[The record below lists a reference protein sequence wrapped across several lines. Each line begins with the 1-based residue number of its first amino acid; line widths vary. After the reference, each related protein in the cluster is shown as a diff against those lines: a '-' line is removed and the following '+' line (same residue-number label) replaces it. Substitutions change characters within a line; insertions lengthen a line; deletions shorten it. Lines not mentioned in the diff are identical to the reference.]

1 MAGDTG
7 GGEAEE
13 YHNLGVLLYPKNKSH
28 NMTLGT
34 GLQKGLL
41 QLKRPDIQLPWLPTH
56 FPLPQNKDISVGHQA
71 RATDTRGAPVSFP
84 LRCAGAALGL
94 LSADTLG

>member
-41 QLKRPDIQLPWLPTH
+41 QLKRPDIQLP
-56 FPLPQNKDISVGHQA
+56 
-71 RATDTRGAPVSFP
+71 
-84 LRCAGAALGL
+84 
-94 LSADTLG
+94 